1 MSNDKLF
8 KALSSPTRI
17 KILKLLTTR
26 EMHLTGLAK
35 EIGISVPVTSR
46 HIKILESV
54 GLINKRVF
62 GNTYLLKSKI
72 NNLERALEPFIEES
86 SVELNKEESIFEAL
100 KQIPG
105 IEIKKV
111 GKNQYIRSIDG
122 EEGYYIYEVNGK
134 LPEKPVDEYVINK
147 NITLDIKKLVS
158 IKKKKIK
165 VKVKKKNKV

>member
-54 GLINKRVF
+54 DLINKRVF
-62 GNTYLLKSKI
+62 GNTYLLKAKI
-72 NNLERALEPFIEES
+72 NNLERVLEPFIEES
-86 SVELNKEESIFEAL
+86 SVELNKEKSIFEAL
-100 KQIPG
+100 KQTPG

-134 LPEKPVDEYVINK
+134 LPEKPVDEYMINK

-158 IKKKKIK
+158 IEKKKIK
-165 VKVKKKNKV
+165 VKVKNKK

>member
-54 GLINKRVF
+54 DLINKRVF
-62 GNTYLLKSKI
+62 GNTYLLKAKI
-72 NNLERALEPFIEES
+72 NNLERVLEPFIEES
-86 SVELNKEESIFEAL
+86 SVELNKEKSIFEAL

-134 LPEKPVDEYVINK
+134 LPEKPVDEYMINK

-158 IKKKKIK
+158 IEKKKIK
-165 VKVKKKNKV
+165 VKVKNKK